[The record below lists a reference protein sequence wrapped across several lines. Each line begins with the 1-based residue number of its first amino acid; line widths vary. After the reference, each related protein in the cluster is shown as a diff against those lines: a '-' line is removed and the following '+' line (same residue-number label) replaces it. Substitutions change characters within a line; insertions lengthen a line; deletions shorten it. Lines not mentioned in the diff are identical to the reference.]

1 MSPIS
6 TIPTTSPGRNKL
18 HIKNTRSYTSRL
30 LSAYLLSA
38 YLLSAYL
45 LSAYLLSAYLLST
58 YLLPT
63 FYIPYLPSTYF
74 STYFLHTLPRILPSF
89 SLSPSPSSSLLLPLT
104 FISLPLLL
112 LPFLLSLSSPPFSFS
127 LSSPPSFSLLLPFF
141 SLFSLTPTKKPYFAW
156 GAGRRSQSR
165 LYIYMCTSR
174 MKPITMTPYL
184 IWPKIKNRKI
194 LCHSMFTHLAASEFH
209 LYFFGIFRKKSKNH
223 YLWL

>member
-30 LSAYLLSA
+30 LSAYLLST
-38 YLLSAYL
+38 
-45 LSAYLLSAYLLST
+45 YLLST

-63 FYIPYLPSTYF
+63 SFLPTSFLPTFYLL
-74 STYFLHTLPRILPSF
+74 STYFLHTLPPFYLLFYLLSTYPTPHLTFFFPLSF
-89 SLSPSPSSSLLLPLT
+89 SFLFPSPSSYLHLPSSPPSSLPSLSLLL
-104 FISLPLLL
+104 
-112 LPFLLSLSSPPFSFS
+112 LSPS

-223 YLWL
+223 YL

>member
-18 HIKNTRSYTSRL
+18 HIKNTRFYTTRL
-30 LSAYLLSA
+30 LSTYLLSA
-38 YLLSAYL
+38 YLTYL
-45 LSAYLLSAYLLST
+45 LSAYFLPSSRYLLGTFYLLSAYFR
-58 YLLPT
+58 PT
-63 FYIPYLPSTYF
+63 FYLAPFGLPSY
-74 STYFLHTLPRILPSF
+74 
-89 SLSPSPSSSLLLPLT
+89 LLLPPLPSSFLPSSRYLPGT
-104 FISLPLLL
+104 FYLLL
-112 LPFLLSLSSPPFSFS
+112 HWQKFFEKGIPP
-127 LSSPPSFSLLLPFF
+127 
-141 SLFSLTPTKKPYFAW
+141 LFWPKKAKKDRTKPTPHKKPYFAW

-174 MKPITMTPYL
+174 VKLVAMTPYI

-223 YLWL
+223 YLQL